1 MKPFFLFSLLI
12 ALLSGA
18 HVAAQTGVLGKDWT
32 LEHPSPTAENLEAVA
47 ANGAVSMVAV
57 GGHGAILTASG
68 VSGVSSWTRNVSTT
82 TADLWDVV
90 WTGVQYVAVGSNDT
104 VLTATGALGPSGLT
118 WVSHSIG
125 ATSTDQLNSV
135 AANGTKLVAV
145 GVTSTGVGVALF
157 SSNSGTSWSRTV
169 VAGTTSLKGVT
180 FVNNQMY
187 AVMDGFILT
196 SSNGTTWARITALPA
211 TTVTSIAYATPLGAD
226 VALSVTGSKNWVAD
240 NLGATVLGSAPAN
253 LAMSWVGDELA
264 GVTRTGELWHSNNG
278 VLWQNLINA
287 ASATPA
293 YVFNAVTK
301 FGSTYIAVGDS
312 GVIQSYD
319 VGGAWTPQTSAG
331 TSLGTNGVA
340 WNQATDSTSLYVAVG
355 WGMSWTSPDAVTWT
369 EHVLTTTTQTQNMLS
384 VIWTGTYFVAVGN
397 GLWVSTDGITWTLK
411 LPAPMADTAPSIYA
425 VSWLNGTPYALG
437 YNSTSHQVMISQGDN
452 TGFGWSNFVP
462 VAGASWAMLGL
473 AKNDSG
479 LFVAVGWGGRVLT
492 TTKPATGP
500 WAQVIVPLAAG
511 EDFTD
516 VMWTNDTERQV
527 KQFTAVTSKGGIWTS
542 INGTTWT
549 KRKTAAHALWC
560 ITRTAHPR
568 TGDAVADLDN
578 QFIAAGDHG
587 LLVTSFNGIEW
598 QEADMGTSQYIN
610 QILWAPTTIPQ
621 LVAAGG
627 HGTFLV
633 SNGTPPVQTSV
644 SFGQAT
650 DTITEGGTVPSATTT
665 ITVNLSNALSVA
677 ATIPLVFTGG
687 TAPATAFRHSAN
699 AVTFNAGDLT
709 KTFTITAVNDGFVHG
724 DKTVKISFGQPAA
737 DVSTSKGTNPT
748 EMVTIHDANLVPVMS
763 ATVTTSTVTDAAS
776 ALVLKGAAVTFN
788 STVTQGTGTITRQWR
803 RDGINLA
810 GATANSLLLS
820 GVTLAQAGAYTVAG
834 KNTAGTGVSPAVGLA
849 VVDGTPQFI
858 TAKSGDS
865 ITLTAGAE
873 GTGLAYLWSYSGGPL
888 SGNTS
893 KTFVIN
899 NVQTANNGVY
909 SCAVSIGAGTPLNI
923 GNITVT
929 VVSGLP
935 ALTGS
940 LTLPAGA
947 VALSYSFTPSVA
959 VGATAYRWTITGL
972 PPGLVYDRV
981 TGAISGTPTRG
992 GTYHVTVVASN
1003 VFGSSTFVSPLVVA
1017 PLTSSVVGKYV
1028 AIVAGDNAVNQGLGG
1043 RLDVTTTSTG
1053 SFTGTLTAATTIAPA
1068 VPNGSSSFIGTLSG
1082 VSGLD
1087 RTGTVVLSAGTV
1099 TFTISGT
1106 NGSVSGS
1113 VGSASVTGWHQT
1125 ATSPRTGYY
1134 TCAFSPT
1141 DPTQISGYGLL
1152 TVASAGTVNLTS
1164 VIATGSGAK
1173 LTSSTITGPNGEI
1186 PVYVPLS
1193 TPTYVNI
1200 GSVRGNLTLAVNGVA
1215 PAYATNTF
1223 SGSSLT
1229 AVQIIAPATLP
1240 AGSTNLAAD
1249 GGRYTAPAKG
1259 HLVMGLQPILVAGV
1273 ATPNAKL
1280 AFLGGDLATDTRDP
1294 DDQFIVTA
1302 AGVPTAA
1309 SPNPAQTFLNN
1320 FVPATGEFSGGFWLF
1335 DAAKAG
1341 LGDPSREA
1349 LFNGVIIRTG
1359 GSAVLAGKGFFYLTP
1374 LPVVPG
1380 LLLGSVDLTP
1390 YP

>member
-12 ALLSGA
+12 AMLSGA

-32 LEHPSPTAENLEAVA
+32 LEHPLPTAENLEAVA
-47 ANGAVSMVAV
+47 ANGATSMVAV

-104 VLTATGALGPSGLT
+104 ILTATGTLGPSGLT
-118 WVSHSIG
+118 WVSHSAG

-135 AANGTKLVAV
+135 AANSNVTKLVAV
-145 GVTSTGVGVALF
+145 GVTSTGVGVALV
-157 SSNSGTSWSRTV
+157 SSNSGTSWTRTV
-169 VAGTTSLKGVT
+169 ITGTTSLKGVT

-187 AVMDGFILT
+187 AVMDGLILT
-196 SSNGTTWARITALPA
+196 SSNGTAWTRITALA
-211 TTVTSIAYATPLGAD
+211 STTVTSIAYATPAGAD
-226 VALSVTGSKNWVAD
+226 AALSVTGSKNWVAD
-240 NLGATVLGSAPAN
+240 NLGTMVLGSAPAD

-278 VLWQNLINA
+278 VLWQNLIIPTS
-287 ASATPA
+287 ASPA
-293 YVFNAVTK
+293 YVFNAVAK

-312 GVIQSYD
+312 GVIQSYA

-369 EHVLTTTTQTQNMLS
+369 EHILTTTTQTQNMLS

-397 GLWVSTDGITWTLK
+397 GIWVSSDGINWTLK
-411 LPAPMADTAPSIYA
+411 QPPPTTTTDTAPSVYA
-425 VSWLNGTPYALG
+425 ISWLNGTPYAFG
-437 YNSTSHQVMISQGDN
+437 YNSASHQVMISQGDN

-473 AKNDSG
+473 TKNDSG

-516 VMWTNDTERQV
+516 VLWTNDTERLV

-542 INGTTWT
+542 TNGTSWT
-549 KRKTAAHALWC
+549 KRKTASHALWC
-560 ITRTAHPR
+560 ITRTDHPR
-568 TGDAVADLDN
+568 TGNASVDLDN

-587 LLVTSFNGIEW
+587 LLVTSFNGIDW

-610 QILWAPTTIPQ
+610 QILWAPTAIPQ

-633 SNGTPPVQTSV
+633 SNGTPPAQTSV
-644 SFGQAT
+644 SFGLAT

-665 ITVNLSNALSVA
+665 ITVKLSNALPTNV
-677 ATIPLVFTGG
+677 TVPLVFSGG
-687 TAPATAFRHSAN
+687 SAPATAFRRSAN
-699 AVTFNAGDLT
+699 SVTFNAGEIT
-709 KTFTITAVNDGFVHG
+709 KTFTITAINDGVVHA

-748 EMVTIHDANLVPVMS
+748 ETVTIHDVNLVPVMS
-763 ATVTTSTVTDAAS
+763 ATVTTSTVTNAAS
-776 ALVLKGAAVTFN
+776 ALVLEGAAVTFN
-788 STVTQGTGTITRQWR
+788 STITQGTGTITRQWR

-810 GATANSLLLS
+810 GATANTLLVS

-834 KNTAGTGVSPAVGLA
+834 KNTAGAGVSPAVELA
-849 VVDGTPQFI
+849 VVDGSPQFI
-858 TAKSGDS
+858 TAKQDDNV
-865 ITLTAGAE
+865 TLTAGAA
-873 GTGLAYLWSYSGGPL
+873 GDGLAYLWSYNTVVQSGK
-888 SGNTS
+888 TS
-893 KTFVIN
+893 KTLVIPN
-899 NVQTANNGVY
+899 ASTSNNGVY
-909 SCAVSIGAGTPLNI
+909 GCAVSIGAGAPLNI
-923 GNITVT
+923 GNITLT
-929 VVSGLP
+929 VVSARP
-935 ALTGS
+935 ALTGP

-947 VALSYSFTPSVA
+947 VALSYSFTPAVA

-972 PPGLVYDRV
+972 PPGLVYDHI

-1003 VFGSSTFVSPLVVA
+1003 VFGSSTFVAPLTVA
-1017 PLTSSVVGKYV
+1017 PLTSYVVGKYV
-1028 AIVAGDNAVNQGLGG
+1028 AIVSGDSTVNQGLGG

-1053 SFTGTLTAATTIAPA
+1053 SFTGTLTGAFTGTPA
-1068 VPNGSSSFIGTLSG
+1068 DPNGSSSFIGTLSG
-1082 VSGLD
+1082 TSGVD
-1087 RTGTVVLSAGTV
+1087 RTGTVVVLARTV

-1106 NGSVSGS
+1106 NGSVSGT
-1113 VGSASVTGWHQT
+1113 VGSASVTGWRQN
-1125 ATSPRTGYY
+1125 AGSQRTGFY

-1164 VIATGSGAK
+1164 VIAAGKGGKT
-1173 LTSSTITGPNGEI
+1173 TSSTITGPNGEI
-1186 PVYVPLS
+1186 PVYVPLVA
-1193 TPTYVNI
+1193 TPTYLNV
-1200 GSVRGNLTLAVNGVA
+1200 GSVQGNLTLALGSA
-1215 PAYATNTF
+1215 PLYDANTF

-1229 AVQIIAPATLP
+1229 AAQIMTPATLP
-1240 AGSTNLAAD
+1240 SGSTTLAAD
-1249 GGRYTAPAKG
+1249 GGRYTPPAQGK
-1259 HLVMGLQPILVAGV
+1259 LVMGLQPILVGGV

-1280 AFLGGDLATDTRDP
+1280 AFLGGDLATDSRNP
-1294 DDQFIVTA
+1294 DEKFIVTA
-1302 AGVPTAA
+1302 VGAPTAA
-1309 SPNPAQTFLNN
+1309 DSSLPAQTYLNK
-1320 FVPATGEFSGGFWLF
+1320 FSPATGEFSGGFWLF
-1335 DAAKAG
+1335 DSG
-1341 LGDPSREA
+1341 TQRPGQ
-1349 LFNGVIIRTG
+1349 FNGVIIRPGGLAVMTG
-1359 GSAVLAGKGFFYLTP
+1359 RGFFFVTP
-1374 LPVVPG
+1374 LPVVPNV
-1380 LLLGSVDLTP
+1380 LLFGSVALTP